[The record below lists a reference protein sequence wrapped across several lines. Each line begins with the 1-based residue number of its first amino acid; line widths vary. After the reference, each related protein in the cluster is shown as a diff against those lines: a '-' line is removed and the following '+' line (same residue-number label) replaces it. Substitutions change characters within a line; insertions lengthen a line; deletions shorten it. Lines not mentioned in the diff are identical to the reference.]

1 MYTFNIEVALALST
15 IVQIDTTYM
24 NTFKKGFL
32 FFFPE
37 VQIEFKI
44 KKILNIFKNIYT
56 FIMIVCNP
64 VNRNM
69 YKSKGYRVHVGCV
82 MTNNNVS
89 GDIL

>member
-44 KKILNIFKNIYT
+44 KKY
-56 FIMIVCNP
+56 
-64 VNRNM
+64 
-69 YKSKGYRVHVGCV
+69 
-82 MTNNNVS
+82 
-89 GDIL
+89 